1 MVTSIK
7 MKVSYKAALLS
18 TFVFPGVG
26 QLYLKRYWRGL
37 VIMFFVFTGL
47 GYMIWSD
54 TVSVLNHLDDAM
66 VKVQGGTTNLQ
77 ELSDI
82 VGSKMLTT
90 DPYHDA
96 VFYVIV
102 CFWIFAIID
111 AYRIGKQREFQDE
124 ETSQL

>member
-1 MVTSIK
+1 
-7 MKVSYKAALLS
+7 MKASYKAALLS

-26 QLYLKRYWRGL
+26 HLYLKRYWRGL

-47 GYMIWSD
+47 GYMIWSA
-54 TVSVLNHLDDAM
+54 TVAALNLLDDAM
-66 VKVQGGTTNLQ
+66 VKMQGGTTNLQ
-77 ELSDI
+77 ELSNI
-82 VGSKMLTT
+82 VGSKILTT

-111 AYRIGKQREFQDE
+111 AYRIGKQREIQDE

>member
-1 MVTSIK
+1 

-47 GYMIWSD
+47 GYMIWSA
-54 TVSVLNHLDDAM
+54 TVAALNRLDM
-66 VKVQGGTTNLQ
+66 VKVQGGTMNMQ

-82 VGSKMLTT
+82 VGSKILTT

-111 AYRIGKQREFQDE
+111 AYRIGKQREK
-124 ETSQL
+124 TSI

>member
-1 MVTSIK
+1 

-47 GYMIWSD
+47 GYMIWSA
-54 TVSVLNHLDDAM
+54 TVSALNRLDDAM
-66 VKVQGGTTNLQ
+66 VKVQGGTKNLQ

-82 VGSKMLTT
+82 VGSKMLTI

-96 VFYVIV
+96 VFYVII

-124 ETSQL
+124 ETSKL

>member
-1 MVTSIK
+1 

-47 GYMIWSD
+47 GYMIWSA
-54 TVSVLNHLDDAM
+54 TLSVLNHLDDAM
-66 VKVQGGTTNLQ
+66 VKVQGGTTNLL

-82 VGSKMLTT
+82 IGSKMLTT
-90 DPYHDA
+90 GPYHDA
-96 VFYVIV
+96 VFYIIV

-111 AYRIGKQREFQDE
+111 AYRIGKEREFQDE